1 MNRGIDFFEK
11 LGAMQVLHLGSMMLL
26 RKENT
31 YTVLLVERQKL
42 NRRQKQCV
50 TLQLQEKNEE
60 ANKSN
65 VEAFSSIF
73 ANIVRIMKITHERFS

>member
-1 MNRGIDFFEK
+1 
-11 LGAMQVLHLGSMMLL
+11 MMLL

-42 NRRQKQCV
+42 NRRQKQHV

-65 VEAFSSIF
+65 VEAFSPTY
-73 ANIVRIMKITHERFS
+73 ANIVRIMKIAHEKVFTKLDRRECHNPRG